1 MAVTYT
7 IQGRLDGLN
16 AYVNAC
22 RTNPYKGAKC
32 KRSNQKICRCSI
44 PYELR
49 EKDREIIFPVRVEIT
64 WYEKDRRRD
73 PDNIASA
80 KKYILDSLV
89 EAGVFPD
96 DGWKYVKGFT
106 NVFRLFYHCLLHTNL
121 EDKRYCG
128 REIKAGQFVSS
139 ITRIS
144 AETGLTESQVRTALK
159 KLKDTGYLSTKS
171 TNKYTIY
178 TVNDYEKYIDCGQVI
193 EATAKVENGTKM
205 EQPVERKMEQTDKN
219 AKKNCEKS
227 KENCEK
233 SNKKAINECFE
244 KLWKQYPNKRG
255 KGQVSDAKKKTLYE
269 IGEEKIERA
278 LKRYLDDLSKD
289 SSWRKP
295 QNGSTFFNSGY
306 VDYLDENYEKP
317 PEPKPQRNPASILE
331 CERDYDFDNL
341 EQQLFK
347 KQLE

>member
-1 MAVTYT
+1 MQ
-7 IQGRLDGLN
+7 I
-16 AYVNAC
+16 
-22 RTNPYKGAKC
+22 
-32 KRSNQKICRCSI
+32 
-44 PYELR
+44 
-49 EKDREIIFPVRVEIT
+49 
-64 WYEKDRRRD
+64 
-73 PDNIASA
+73 NINT
-80 KKYILDSLV
+80 DW
-89 EAGVFPD
+89 E
-96 DGWKYVKGFT
+96 WCENT

-128 REIKAGQFVSS
+128 KEIKAGQFVSS

-159 KLKDTGYLSTKS
+159 KLKDTGYISTKS
-171 TNKYTIY
+171 TNKYTVY
-178 TVNDYEKYIDCGQVI
+178 TINEYQKYIDCGQVA
-193 EATAKVENGTKM
+193 ETTTEEKTVVENGTKM
-205 EQPVERKMEQTDKN
+205 EQTDEN

-244 KLWKQYPNKRG
+244 RLWKQYPNKRG
-255 KGQVSDAKKKTLYE
+255 KGQVSDTKKKTLYE

-317 PEPKPQRNPASILE
+317 LEQQPQRNPASVLS
-331 CERDYDFDNL
+331 CERDYDFDSL
-341 EQQLFK
+341 EMQLLH

>member
-1 MAVTYT
+1 MMQ
-7 IQGRLDGLN
+7 ININ
-16 AYVNAC
+16 ANW
-22 RTNPYKGAKC
+22 
-32 KRSNQKICRCSI
+32 
-44 PYELR
+44 E
-49 EKDREIIFPVRVEIT
+49 
-64 WYEKDRRRD
+64 WYE
-73 PDNIASA
+73 N
-80 KKYILDSLV
+80 
-89 EAGVFPD
+89 
-96 DGWKYVKGFT
+96 T

-128 REIKAGQFVSS
+128 KEIKAGQFVSS

-159 KLKDTGYLSTKS
+159 KLKDTGYISTKS

-178 TVNDYEKYIDCGQVI
+178 TVIGYQEYIDCVQVA
-193 EATAKVENGTKM
+193 ETTTEENKVVENGTKM
-205 EQPVERKMEQTDKN
+205 EQTDEK
-219 AKKNCEKS
+219 AKETCEKS

-244 KLWKQYPNKRG
+244 RLWKQYPNKRG
-255 KGQVSDAKKKTLYE
+255 KGQVSDTKKKTLYE

-341 EQQLFK
+341 EQQLLE
-347 KQLE
+347 KQFGGNT

>member
-1 MAVTYT
+1 MMQININT
-7 IQGRLDGLN
+7 DW
-16 AYVNAC
+16 
-22 RTNPYKGAKC
+22 
-32 KRSNQKICRCSI
+32 
-44 PYELR
+44 E
-49 EKDREIIFPVRVEIT
+49 
-64 WYEKDRRRD
+64 WYE
-73 PDNIASA
+73 N
-80 KKYILDSLV
+80 
-89 EAGVFPD
+89 
-96 DGWKYVKGFT
+96 T

-128 REIKAGQFVSS
+128 KEIKAGQFVSS
-139 ITRIS
+139 IPRIS

-159 KLKDTGYLSTKS
+159 KLKDTGYISTKS

-178 TVNDYEKYIDCGQVI
+178 TVNEYQKYIGGQVA
-193 EATAKVENGTKM
+193 ETTTEENKVVENGTKM
-205 EQPVERKMEQTDKN
+205 EQTEEK
-219 AKKNCEKS
+219 AKETCEKS

-233 SNKKAINECFE
+233 PNKKAFIDCFE
-244 KLWKQYPNKRG
+244 RLWKQYPNKRG
-255 KGQVSDAKKKTLYE
+255 KGQVSDTKKKTLYE

-317 PEPKPQRNPASILE
+317 PEPQRNPASILA
-331 CERDYDFDNL
+331 CERDYDFDSL
-341 EQQLFK
+341 EMQLMQ

>member
-1 MAVTYT
+1 M
-7 IQGRLDGLN
+7 ININ
-16 AYVNAC
+16 ADW
-22 RTNPYKGAKC
+22 
-32 KRSNQKICRCSI
+32 
-44 PYELR
+44 E
-49 EKDREIIFPVRVEIT
+49 
-64 WYEKDRRRD
+64 WYE
-73 PDNIASA
+73 N
-80 KKYILDSLV
+80 
-89 EAGVFPD
+89 
-96 DGWKYVKGFT
+96 T

-159 KLKDTGYLSTKS
+159 KLKDTGYISTKS

-178 TVNDYEKYIDCGQVI
+178 TVIGYQEYIDCVQVA
-193 EATAKVENGTKM
+193 ETTTEENKVVENGTKM
-205 EQPVERKMEQTDKN
+205 EQTDEK
-219 AKKNCEKS
+219 AKETCEKS

-244 KLWKQYPNKRG
+244 RLWKQYPNKRG
-255 KGQVSDAKKKTLYE
+255 KGQVSDTKKKTLYE

-341 EQQLFK
+341 EQQLLE
-347 KQLE
+347 KQFGGNT

>member
-1 MAVTYT
+1 MQININT
-7 IQGRLDGLN
+7 DW
-16 AYVNAC
+16 
-22 RTNPYKGAKC
+22 
-32 KRSNQKICRCSI
+32 
-44 PYELR
+44 E
-49 EKDREIIFPVRVEIT
+49 
-64 WYEKDRRRD
+64 WYE
-73 PDNIASA
+73 N
-80 KKYILDSLV
+80 
-89 EAGVFPD
+89 
-96 DGWKYVKGFT
+96 T
-106 NVFRLFYHCLLHTNL
+106 NVFRLFTHCLLHTNTQ
-121 EDKRYCG
+121 DTRYCG

-139 ITRIS
+139 IPRIS

-159 KLKDTGYLSTKS
+159 KLKDTGYISTKS

-178 TVNDYEKYIDCGQVI
+178 TVNGYQKYIDCGQVA
-193 EATAKVENGTKM
+193 ETTTEENTVVENGT
-205 EQPVERKMEQTDKN
+205 KMEQTDKN

-227 KENCEK
+227 KENFEK

-244 KLWKQYPNKRG
+244 RLWKQYPNKRG
-255 KGQVSDAKKKTLYE
+255 KGQVSDTKKKTLYE

-317 PEPKPQRNPASILE
+317 QEPKPQRNPASVLE
-331 CERDYDFDNL
+331 CERDYDFDSL
-341 EQQLFK
+341 EMQLMQ

>member
-1 MAVTYT
+1 MNININTYW
-7 IQGRLDGLN
+7 
-16 AYVNAC
+16 
-22 RTNPYKGAKC
+22 
-32 KRSNQKICRCSI
+32 
-44 PYELR
+44 E
-49 EKDREIIFPVRVEIT
+49 
-64 WYEKDRRRD
+64 WYE
-73 PDNIASA
+73 N
-80 KKYILDSLV
+80 
-89 EAGVFPD
+89 
-96 DGWKYVKGFT
+96 T

-128 REIKAGQFVSS
+128 KEIKAGQFVSS

-159 KLKDTGYLSTKS
+159 KLKDTGYISTKS

-178 TVNDYEKYIDCGQVI
+178 TINEYQKYIDCGQVA
-193 EATAKVENGTKM
+193 ETTTEENTMVENGTKM
-205 EQPVERKMEQTDKN
+205 EQTEEK
-219 AKKNCEKS
+219 AKETCEKS

-233 SNKKAINECFE
+233 PNKKAFIDCFE
-244 KLWKQYPNKRG
+244 RLWKQYPNKRG
-255 KGQVSDAKKKTLYE
+255 KGQVSDTKKKTLYE

-317 PEPKPQRNPASILE
+317 PEPKPQRNPASVLE
-331 CERDYDFDNL
+331 CERDYDFDDL
-341 EQQLFK
+341 EMQLLH

>member
-1 MAVTYT
+1 MQININT
-7 IQGRLDGLN
+7 DW
-16 AYVNAC
+16 
-22 RTNPYKGAKC
+22 
-32 KRSNQKICRCSI
+32 
-44 PYELR
+44 E
-49 EKDREIIFPVRVEIT
+49 
-64 WYEKDRRRD
+64 WYE
-73 PDNIASA
+73 N
-80 KKYILDSLV
+80 
-89 EAGVFPD
+89 
-96 DGWKYVKGFT
+96 T

-128 REIKAGQFVSS
+128 KEIKAGQFVSS

-159 KLKDTGYLSTKS
+159 KLKDTGYISTKS

-178 TVNDYEKYIDCGQVI
+178 TVNEYQNYIDCGQV
-193 EATAKVENGTKM
+193 AGTTTAVENGTKM
-205 EQPVERKMEQTDKN
+205 EQSEENSKET
-219 AKKNCEKS
+219 CEKS

-244 KLWKQYPNKRG
+244 RIWKKYPNKRG
-255 KGQVSDAKKKTLYE
+255 KGQVSDTKKKTLYE

-317 PEPKPQRNPASILE
+317 QEPKPQRNPASVLE
-331 CERDYDFDNL
+331 CERDYDFNDL
-341 EQQLFK
+341 EMQLLH

>member
-1 MAVTYT
+1 MNININT
-7 IQGRLDGLN
+7 DW
-16 AYVNAC
+16 
-22 RTNPYKGAKC
+22 
-32 KRSNQKICRCSI
+32 
-44 PYELR
+44 E
-49 EKDREIIFPVRVEIT
+49 
-64 WYEKDRRRD
+64 WYE
-73 PDNIASA
+73 N
-80 KKYILDSLV
+80 
-89 EAGVFPD
+89 
-96 DGWKYVKGFT
+96 T

-171 TNKYTIY
+171 TNKCTIY
-178 TVNDYEKYIDCGQVI
+178 TVNEYRKYIDCGQVA
-193 EATAKVENGTKM
+193 ETTTEENKVVENGTKM
-205 EQPVERKMEQTDKN
+205 EQPVERKMEQTEEK
-219 AKKNCEKS
+219 AKETCEKP
-227 KENCEK
+227 
-233 SNKKAINECFE
+233 NKKAFIDCFE
-244 KLWKQYPNKRG
+244 RLWKQYPNKRG
-255 KGQVSDAKKKTLYE
+255 KGQVSDTKKKTLYE

-317 PEPKPQRNPASILE
+317 PEPKSQRNPASVLE
-331 CERDYDFDNL
+331 CERDYDFDSL
-341 EQQLFK
+341 EMQLMQ

>member
-1 MAVTYT
+1 MNININT
-7 IQGRLDGLN
+7 DW
-16 AYVNAC
+16 
-22 RTNPYKGAKC
+22 
-32 KRSNQKICRCSI
+32 
-44 PYELR
+44 E
-49 EKDREIIFPVRVEIT
+49 
-64 WYEKDRRRD
+64 WYE
-73 PDNIASA
+73 N
-80 KKYILDSLV
+80 
-89 EAGVFPD
+89 
-96 DGWKYVKGFT
+96 T

-159 KLKDTGYLSTKS
+159 KLKDTGYISTKS
-171 TNKYTIY
+171 TNKYTLY
-178 TVNDYEKYIDCGQVI
+178 TVNEYQNYIDCGQVA
-193 EATAKVENGTKM
+193 ETTTEENKVVENGTNR
-205 EQPVERKMEQTDKN
+205 QN

-244 KLWKQYPNKRG
+244 RLWKKYPSKKG
-255 KGQVSDAKKKTLYE
+255 KGQVSDTKKKVLYQ
-269 IGEEKIERA
+269 IGEEHIQRA
-278 LKRYLDDLSKD
+278 LERYLDGLEKD
-289 SSWRKP
+289 ASWRKP

-317 PEPKPQRNPASILE
+317 QEPKPQRNPASVLS
-331 CERDYDFDNL
+331 CERDYDFDDL
-341 EQQLFK
+341 EMQLLH

>member
-1 MAVTYT
+1 MNININT
-7 IQGRLDGLN
+7 DW
-16 AYVNAC
+16 
-22 RTNPYKGAKC
+22 
-32 KRSNQKICRCSI
+32 
-44 PYELR
+44 E
-49 EKDREIIFPVRVEIT
+49 
-64 WYEKDRRRD
+64 WYE
-73 PDNIASA
+73 N
-80 KKYILDSLV
+80 
-89 EAGVFPD
+89 
-96 DGWKYVKGFT
+96 T

-159 KLKDTGYLSTKS
+159 KLKDTGYISTKS

-178 TVNDYEKYIDCGQVI
+178 TVNEYQKYIDCGQVA
-193 EATAKVENGTKM
+193 EATTEENTVVENGTKM
-205 EQPVERKMEQTDKN
+205 EQTEEK

-233 SNKKAINECFE
+233 SNKKAFIDCFE
-244 KLWKQYPNKRG
+244 RLWKQYPNKRG
-255 KGQVSDAKKKTLYE
+255 KGQVSDTKKKTLYE

-295 QNGSTFFNSGY
+295 QNGSIFFNSGY

-317 PEPKPQRNPASILE
+317 PEPKPQRNPASVLE

-341 EQQLFK
+341 EQQLLE
-347 KQLE
+347 KQFRGNT